1 MKVTVIFGE
10 TRVVVPCGQGDFL
23 VSELIEK
30 AVVRYRKAAGKTTDH
45 YVHIHTLKSYN
56 DGGILDLD
64 DVLLDVVDDRE
75 QIVAEYE
82 EQSGPSVPQGGDGT
96 SGSSVGSASPDAF
109 QSNRKLI
116 PPSIPMKSAALSQP
130 AVQPHRSSPSVTNS
144 VRSSPALYI
153 DSAIDA
159 KLEHQPHKLL
169 PSFLTNSSRDRTVTQ
184 SDRQLSSFSS
194 SVAALRPQPEKAPML
209 NNNVDT
215 RHSVEVT
222 EHDLASGTGLQVLS
236 VRRDSE
242 PNIVSA
248 LEAEEKLSPM
258 QSWAHSH
265 QEGDLSKS
273 GRPVRSPSESSEGSS
288 SPGFNRFARDSSRQS
303 LTGQNVLKW
312 ASAQERQQ
320 DFYDQVPADD
330 QQVLGVQTDLQHGR
344 REPLGQSWSPGEDRT
359 VDTRLVVLKN
369 EDGPLG
375 IHVVPHKDQLGRE
388 SGIAIQGIEPGGRV
402 HRSGQIQI
410 NDVIVEIN
418 GNSLR
423 QTNFSEAQEI
433 FRDALQT
440 DEIRLRVRRP
450 AATRTSST
458 SSANDS
464 SAPISP
470 KPHSLFKSVP
480 PPPPQRS
487 PNTTLSNQSSLS
499 SLPRHNQLSPTQS
512 AGPVLETS
520 SGSSAQS
527 MMPSNSRKLGKKI
540 HIELTKGPEG
550 LGFSITTRDNP
561 AGGLAPPIYV
571 KNILPKGAAIADG
584 RLKSGDRLLEV
595 NNMDMT
601 GKSQNEV
608 VAILRNTKRGST
620 VTLCVSR
627 LDTGDSSSSLPRQ
640 MAISG
645 ISVPCTPTTKRL
657 LANALRYNSLL
668 GMSWDGRDDTLSH
681 RESPSG
687 PKTTNNDAISSDKR
701 VLALN
706 IPLNETGSAG
716 LGISVKGKTSTA
728 SDGHHKDLGI
738 FIKAVIHGGAAS
750 KDGRLQI
757 NDQLLCVNDD
767 DLKKKTNAE
776 AMETLRKAM
785 HTEGPMPGHIKLTVE
800 RKVSA
805 SVSSGSTPE
814 PWESSTTDSTVTGR
828 NSTDGG
834 MEPLGN
840 RVVEVTLAQ
849 HNERKLSTTVT
860 AEATL
865 SPVEPVD
872 AQNVIE
878 QMRNPVL
885 DRITGGGNSKLSDTT
900 MDENES
906 YHIATHEDSDGEES
920 YDPPS
925 FTNQSTIPTP
935 TQPHNTSNV
944 MMIEEDNNKQTV
956 LQQPRRIEESQLRA
970 RPLSTIGGIGIAAAA
985 EAKQKR
991 TSELESEKRS
1001 ASPPPSSTASGEES
1015 NMNTFDRE
1023 AFGRRSFSEKR
1034 KASNGKN
1041 KEVVA
1046 KVKALREEMKLETA
1060 SAQAS
1065 GSEQEN
1071 AHSGPYKFKPLTL
1084 DLSVTSAYK
1093 PATPLSI
1100 QQLPNSP
1107 LYLHRTTSSKSP
1119 PGPSLSNDVPSFNRP
1134 RTLST
1139 SSTNGGNGRRPVP
1152 APRLSIGS
1160 RTDGEYQTI
1169 DSTMP
1174 DVQVSD
1180 NVPSSGSATAQS
1192 FLYPELGSQSPPSN
1206 KETGFSRASTLPISA
1221 QRPQFDSQ
1229 FTRSQSRSPEES
1241 KRNHTN
1247 HHSPQNNESVSSAS
1261 TPDNRSSRSNARKM
1275 ASMKRINS
1283 RTSLTDVE
1291 KSERRKSDLL
1301 ESSPYPQLYNLG
1313 LDDESCPSQARPS
1326 TNARSIADPIYSQ
1339 INKISVARCAEAGDK
1354 QAKSNIAMSI
1364 AGQSNTNADESSNSA
1379 GDGSE
1384 MDSNTPSHAG
1394 GPSSPIYERIDVVS
1408 SIPSDHW
1415 HLSGGSQSNDVGA
1428 SPESI
1433 VGTRKSDAR
1442 LFRVG
1447 SAESLLGS
1455 QMHDRVALDRA
1466 TDAQGEATG
1475 PSLGL
1480 KKNSSFESL
1489 QAMVEDTIKGS
1500 GEPSLYKPPNRVSRG
1515 RGCNESFRAAVDR
1528 SYVPTP
1534 PSDHMDSDDK
1544 QGHRQRP
1551 RGHSASVNVDS
1562 ELHRKDEKVSEEN
1575 EPDQM
1580 VRGPMSSS
1588 FSGGEIDSEKKKS
1601 KKSKNGGGI
1610 LGLFRLTKARKSLEE
1625 RGSKS
1630 SVKASKAEEKERS
1643 SSLSQAAKSGQP
1655 DSDRIQDYYKRLHEK
1670 QKAQV
1675 AESYSQQPEFGTYPR
1690 NERSRGNSSSNPPPV
1705 PPHANNYAKAEQLAS
1720 IRAQHQRRHQDR
1732 QGQYPTDTTDDFYE
1746 RKIKERELKRSHHGK
1761 SKSIDDTANLEF
1773 FAAVNNRAYGT
1784 GAEFN
1789 PRHKSSQPSGMS
1801 NSVPNR
1807 ASFYADPRYHDYHRS
1822 TQSNYYPNDHNSNVS
1837 AQQPPLVPAH
1847 RSSVTSKIDA
1857 YNNSVAKPTPA
1868 NNNSDYAKI
1877 NKADRPGA
1885 HRRFPSYDSSAAPF
1899 HLTSNRHEHDVI
1911 LDYDDPQGSENSL
1924 YARVRKQPSMGH
1936 AVSNPSRV

>member
-1291 KSERRKSDLL
+1291 KSER
-1301 ESSPYPQLYNLG
+1301 Q
-1313 LDDESCPSQARPS
+1313 
-1326 TNARSIADPIYSQ
+1326 
-1339 INKISVARCAEAGDK
+1339 
-1354 QAKSNIAMSI
+1354 
-1364 AGQSNTNADESSNSA
+1364 
-1379 GDGSE
+1379 
-1384 MDSNTPSHAG
+1384 
-1394 GPSSPIYERIDVVS
+1394 
-1408 SIPSDHW
+1408 
-1415 HLSGGSQSNDVGA
+1415 
-1428 SPESI
+1428 SI

-1655 DSDRIQDYYKRLHEK
+1655 DSDSHYNVQEKIQDYYKRLHEK

>member
-1065 GSEQEN
+1065 E
-1071 AHSGPYKFKPLTL
+1071 
-1084 DLSVTSAYK
+1084 
-1093 PATPLSI
+1093 
-1100 QQLPNSP
+1100 
-1107 LYLHRTTSSKSP
+1107 
-1119 PGPSLSNDVPSFNRP
+1119 
-1134 RTLST
+1134 
-1139 SSTNGGNGRRPVP
+1139 
-1152 APRLSIGS
+1152 
-1160 RTDGEYQTI
+1160 
-1169 DSTMP
+1169 
-1174 DVQVSD
+1174 
-1180 NVPSSGSATAQS
+1180 
-1192 FLYPELGSQSPPSN
+1192 
-1206 KETGFSRASTLPISA
+1206 
-1221 QRPQFDSQ
+1221 
-1229 FTRSQSRSPEES
+1229 
-1241 KRNHTN
+1241 
-1247 HHSPQNNESVSSAS
+1247 
-1261 TPDNRSSRSNARKM
+1261 
-1275 ASMKRINS
+1275 
-1283 RTSLTDVE
+1283 
-1291 KSERRKSDLL
+1291 
-1301 ESSPYPQLYNLG
+1301 
-1313 LDDESCPSQARPS
+1313 
-1326 TNARSIADPIYSQ
+1326 
-1339 INKISVARCAEAGDK
+1339 
-1354 QAKSNIAMSI
+1354 
-1364 AGQSNTNADESSNSA
+1364 
-1379 GDGSE
+1379 
-1384 MDSNTPSHAG
+1384 
-1394 GPSSPIYERIDVVS
+1394 
-1408 SIPSDHW
+1408 
-1415 HLSGGSQSNDVGA
+1415 
-1428 SPESI
+1428 
-1433 VGTRKSDAR
+1433 
-1442 LFRVG
+1442 
-1447 SAESLLGS
+1447 
-1455 QMHDRVALDRA
+1455 
-1466 TDAQGEATG
+1466 GEATG

-1655 DSDRIQDYYKRLHEK
+1655 DSDSHYNVQEKIQDYYKRLHEK

>member
-1291 KSERRKSDLL
+1291 KSER
-1301 ESSPYPQLYNLG
+1301 
-1313 LDDESCPSQARPS
+1313 
-1326 TNARSIADPIYSQ
+1326 
-1339 INKISVARCAEAGDK
+1339 
-1354 QAKSNIAMSI
+1354 
-1364 AGQSNTNADESSNSA
+1364 
-1379 GDGSE
+1379 
-1384 MDSNTPSHAG
+1384 
-1394 GPSSPIYERIDVVS
+1394 
-1408 SIPSDHW
+1408 
-1415 HLSGGSQSNDVGA
+1415 
-1428 SPESI
+1428 
-1433 VGTRKSDAR
+1433 
-1442 LFRVG
+1442 
-1447 SAESLLGS
+1447 
-1455 QMHDRVALDRA
+1455 
-1466 TDAQGEATG
+1466 QGEATG

-1655 DSDRIQDYYKRLHEK
+1655 DSDSHYNVQEKIQDYYKRLHEK